1 MCLRSAAAFVLAAMV
16 VACAAPPEKE
26 RHQAEGALA
35 AARAAGAQTYAPDE
49 LGAAERALGQY
60 DEAVAARDYRQALRL
75 AIDARD
81 GAYEAARRA
90 ADEKAIARAGA
101 ERLTLE
107 AEGLL
112 DTVETRMASAPVP
125 RGQAASTARWPALHE
140 SGTQAL
146 QEARSLVTDQN
157 FRAAQ
162 ERLAPVVEELR
173 QALAATPG
181 ARRP

>member
-1 MCLRSAAAFVLAAMV
+1 MRVRLAAALVLAAMV
-16 VACAAPPEKE
+16 LACSAPPEKE

-35 AARAAGAQTYAPDE
+35 AARAAGAAAYAPDE
-49 LGAAERALGQY
+49 LGAAEHALGQY

-75 AIDARD
+75 ALDARD
-81 GAYEAARRA
+81 GAYDAARRA
-90 ADEKAIARAGA
+90 ADEKAIARASA

-112 DTVETRMASAPVP
+112 DTIDTRIAATPAA
-125 RGQAASTARWPALHE
+125 RGQAASAARWRALHE

-146 QEARSLVTDQN
+146 QEARSLVSGQD
-157 FRAAQ
+157 FRAAR

-173 QALAATPG
+173 KALAATPV